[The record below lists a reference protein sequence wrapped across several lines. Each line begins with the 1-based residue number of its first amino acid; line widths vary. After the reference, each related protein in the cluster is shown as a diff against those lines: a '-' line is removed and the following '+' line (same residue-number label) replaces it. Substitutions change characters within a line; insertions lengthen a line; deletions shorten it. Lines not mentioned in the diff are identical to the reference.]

1 MTEVNL
7 MVLECPACGNKQ
19 QVKVWSSVNITLNPE
34 LKEKVM
40 NYEINQFNCDACANT
55 AFINTPLLYHDMDRK
70 YCVQYYPLES
80 LTNPEFL
87 ESFSRDGSLIKDQPL
102 EKIKISP
109 LLAASEYLFKP
120 HIVFD
125 IQELVHYVMFRD
137 ICENLADTRRELGL
151 DE

>member
-1 MTEVNL
+1 MTEMNL
-7 MVLECPACGNKQ
+7 EVLQCPACGHEQ
-19 QVKVWSSVNITLNPE
+19 QVLVFSSVNITLNPE

-40 NYEINQFNCDACANT
+40 NYEINLFKCDACANG

-80 LTNPEFL
+80 LTIPDFL
-87 ESFSRDGSLIKDQPL
+87 GSFSRDGTLIKDQPF
-102 EKIKISP
+102 ERIKISP
-109 LLAASEYLFKP
+109 LLASSEYLFRP

-137 ICENLADTRRELGL
+137 ICENLADTRRELGI
-151 DE
+151 D